1 MAHEARFASANVP
14 DIKDLN
20 SPRAAPAD
28 DSTPAD
34 EPTTADGP
42 TARDVPAAGDDLAAR
57 DDLARLVRA
66 ASEGDQS
73 AWNELVDRFSGLLWA
88 TCHAYRLNNADAGD
102 VCQLTWLRLL
112 EHLGSIRDPARLPGW
127 LATTCRRE
135 CLVLLRRNRRL
146 QPVDD
151 ERLLHLRS
159 DTPGGLGALGGLG
172 AGDQSAD
179 AGLLVADR
187 DAGLWQ
193 AFSRLS
199 DRCQQVLR
207 LLVVIPENGPPSY
220 QLTAQALGLPTG
232 SLGPT
237 RGRCLAQLR
246 DLLDAEGISGFA
258 TDSS

>member
-1 MAHEARFASANVP
+1 MRSA
-14 DIKDLN
+14 
-20 SPRAAPAD
+20 AD
-28 DSTPAD
+28 
-34 EPTTADGP
+34 
-42 TARDVPAAGDDLAAR
+42 
-57 DDLARLVRA
+57 
-66 ASEGDQS
+66 GDQS
-73 AWNELVDRFSGLLWA
+73 AWNEIVDRFSGLLWA
-88 TCHAYRLNNADAGD
+88 TCHAFRLSSADAGD
-102 VCQLTWLRLL
+102 VYQLTWLRLL
-112 EHLGSIRDPARLPGW
+112 EHLDSIRDPARLPGW

-135 CLVLLRRNRRL
+135 CLVVLRRNKRL

-151 ERLLHLRS
+151 ERLLHLGP
-159 DTPGGLGALGGLG
+159 DPLKGE
-172 AGDQSAD
+172 QPAD

-193 AFSRLS
+193 AFGRLS

-220 QLTAQALGLPTG
+220 QLAAQALGLPTG

-258 TDSS
+258 NDSS

>member
-1 MAHEARFASANVP
+1 MRSAN
-14 DIKDLN
+14 D
-20 SPRAAPAD
+20 
-28 DSTPAD
+28 
-34 EPTTADGP
+34 
-42 TARDVPAAGDDLAAR
+42 
-57 DDLARLVRA
+57 
-66 ASEGDQS
+66 GDQS
-73 AWNELVDRFSGLLWA
+73 AWNEIVDRFSGLLWA
-88 TCHAYRLNNADAGD
+88 TCHAFRLNSADAGD
-102 VCQLTWLRLL
+102 VVQLTWLRLL
-112 EHLGSIRDPARLPGW
+112 EHLETIRDPSRLPGW

-151 ERLLHLRS
+151 ERLLFLS
-159 DTPGGLGALGGLG
+159 ADTPAT
-172 AGDQSAD
+172 DQAAD

-187 DAGLWQ
+187 DAGLWT

-199 DRCQQVLR
+199 ERCQQVLR

-220 QLTAQALGLPTG
+220 QLAAQALGLPTG

>member
-1 MAHEARFASANVP
+1 MTCSARRTGFGPVERISSDNLP
-14 DIKDLN
+14 DIEDSN
-20 SPRAAPAD
+20 SPRPAPA
-28 DSTPAD
+28 
-34 EPTTADGP
+34 
-42 TARDVPAAGDDLAAR
+42 
-57 DDLARLVRA
+57 DDLARLVRSA
-66 ASEGDQS
+66 ADGDQL
-73 AWNELVDRFSGLLWA
+73 AWNDLVDRFSGLLWA
-88 TCHAYRLNNADAGD
+88 TCRAFRLSTSDSAD

-112 EHLGSIRDPARLPGW
+112 EHLDSIRDPSRLPGW

-151 ERLLHLRS
+151 ERLHFLGS
-159 DTPGGLGALGGLG
+159 DQLGDDHA
-172 AGDQSAD
+172 AAD
-179 AGLLVADR
+179 AALLVADR

-193 AFSRLS
+193 AFTRLS

-220 QLTAQALGLPTG
+220 QLAAQALGVPTG

-246 DLLDAEGISGFA
+246 DLLDAEGISGSPN
-258 TDSS
+258 DS